1 MRIFPV
7 AATWFALGAAA
18 CTVGRAR
25 AGPAMPVASTL
36 SYDGDGVPTA
46 SANGQSEFE
55 YRLHHSAGGR
65 FITAEVLAA
74 SGDLPL
80 VDVLRIHINGFVAPG
95 DSRPP
100 RAYNDRCGLDVYVNG
115 LRTIDVFDIIRP
127 RDLVGVEYYEASSA
141 PVRYRTA
148 FSSCPVLLL
157 WLKR

>member
-1 MRIFPV
+1 MRIFLV
-7 AATWFALGAAA
+7 AATCLALGAAA

-25 AGPAMPVASTL
+25 TGPPGPVTSTL
-36 SYDGDGVPTA
+36 SYDSDAAFA

-65 FITAEVLAA
+65 FITADVLAA

-80 VDVLRIHINGFVAPG
+80 VDVLRIHITGFVAPG

-100 RAYNDRCGLDVYVNG
+100 RGYNDRCGLDVYVNG

-148 FSSCPVLLL
+148 FSSCPILLL